1 MSLKPIPLAA
11 STLIAALLAGAVPAQ
26 DAVAPESPAAVPQ
39 AQGTASDAT
48 AEAAGE
54 AQAPDASAGDAG
66 QAVADGGAAPDAAA
80 PAASAEQAQ
89 AASAYDLLF
98 RNGTLDGL
106 PRTETLT
113 YARDVESLLVP
124 AAGARDSGGIALDFA
139 GGEPEMVRLDFRQ
152 GEKHRTLGEF
162 PASVGNPMILYFV
175 ETAVRDMAEAAGGSP
190 FYIRNRVKDALI
202 RPATIETGSVRWDGS
217 EVPATVVTLRPF
229 EGDPSADRMQGFDRL
244 TLTVTMSEAVPGWY
258 GSLVAEVPGAEGEAP
273 VYRSAITLE
282 RAE

>member
-39 AQGTASDAT
+39 AQGTAPAASDAT
-48 AEAAGE
+48 AEPATE
-54 AQAPDASAGDAG
+54 AEAPDASAGDAG
-66 QAVADGGAAPDAAA
+66 KAVADGRAPTGAAT
-80 PAASAEQAQ
+80 AEQPQ
-89 AASAYDLLF
+89 AAGAYDLLF

-202 RPATIETGSVRWDGS
+202 RPATIETGTVRWDGA